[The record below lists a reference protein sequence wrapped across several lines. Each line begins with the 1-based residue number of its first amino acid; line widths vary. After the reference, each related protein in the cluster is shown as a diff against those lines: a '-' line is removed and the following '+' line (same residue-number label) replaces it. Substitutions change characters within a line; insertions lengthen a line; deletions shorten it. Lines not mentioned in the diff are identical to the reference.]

1 MEFSI
6 DASKDGMLL
15 ISNKKGLYKNENI
28 FTINGELAIFKTE
41 FVCERDNND
50 TLLVENLWKE
60 SKEASS
66 IFENF
71 KTRGKIII
79 ATPIKVI
86 KKKTRW

>member
-1 MEFSI
+1 MAFSI
-6 DASKDGMLL
+6 AASKEGILL

-28 FTINGELAIFKTE
+28 FTINGELDIFKADP
-41 FVCERDNND
+41 VCERESND

-71 KTRGKIII
+71 NTKGKIII
-79 ATPIKVI
+79 ATLIKER